1 MRMKTIEISTKW
13 SPNLFNHFELFKYS
27 LTQPPMMRL
36 KGISRSAQH
45 HDQNYCTFAKESN
58 NNPLLKALGQ
68 KGKKPIEHGRARK
81 PGHSISSSTKREN
94 FLVHHS
100 SLGSLG
106 ETRRPW
112 GFSIG
117 GTWGQWRSRGGRKQ
131 ELEDPEIVFPIVVT
145 FVCFKVKVGAIW
157 SPLSLFAGV
166 W

>member
-1 MRMKTIEISTKW
+1 MQFDPWNSNLSKHFF
-13 SPNLFNHFELFKYS
+13 SPRERVTFVSKVCWWIILHWRKCSSS

-106 ETRRPW
+106 ETRRP
-112 GFSIG
+112 
-117 GTWGQWRSRGGRKQ
+117 
-131 ELEDPEIVFPIVVT
+131 
-145 FVCFKVKVGAIW
+145 
-157 SPLSLFAGV
+157 
-166 W
+166 